1 MPTKKPK
8 AIIFDIGRVLI
19 QLDVARAMSALAEGL
34 PLSPT
39 EVWTAIQ
46 KDPRFPDWQE
56 GRISPRDW
64 HLHLGKRLGASLTF
78 EHFAQVWS
86 LALAPE
92 PIQDDAFLEGLSR
105 RYRLALLSNTDAI
118 HVPYMEST
126 YSFFRFFPARIY
138 SNVLGA
144 SKPNPLI
151 YREALKAVKA
161 KADEAVYIDDIPEY
175 AEAARKLGMHGIV
188 FKEPKQLR
196 TELRAA
202 GVDFD

>member
-46 KDPRFPDWQE
+46 KDPRWADWQE
-56 GRISPRDW
+56 GRISPHDW

-78 EHFAQVWS
+78 ERFAEVWS

-92 PIQDDAFLEGLSR
+92 PIQDDAFLAKLSK

-118 HVPYMEST
+118 HVPHMESA

-138 SNVLGA
+138 SNVLGV

-151 YREALKAVKA
+151 YREALQAVKA
-161 KADEAVYIDDIPEY
+161 KPEEAVYIDDIPEY
-175 AEAARKLGMHGIV
+175 AEAARKLGMSGVV
-188 FKEPKQLR
+188 FKEPEQLKND
-196 TELRAA
+196 LRAV
-202 GVDFD
+202 GVDVD